1 MITSEKLTHNSEFWK
16 GHVFSWKKTGI
27 SQKEY
32 ARRNDLKSKAFNYWC
47 RKLGFS
53 GKFKTLSIENKK
65 SERHQSASHFVPLKL
80 YTESP
85 APINNELSVII
96 AKHFEVVVKEGFSPE
111 LLAKVASILVK
122 IHD

>member
-1 MITSEKLTHNSEFWK
+1 MIASEKPAHNSEFWK
-16 GHVFSWKKTGI
+16 KHVFSWKQMGI

-53 GKFKTLSIENKK
+53 GRFKIPSIKNKK
-65 SERHQSASHFVPLKL
+65 SERHPSASHFVPLKL

-85 APINNELSVII
+85 TPIKNELSVII
-96 AKHFEVVVKEGFSPE
+96 AK
-111 LLAKVASILVK
+111 
-122 IHD
+122 